1 MDIDSEVKST
11 YDNIT
16 ILLLESAGKED
27 GNISSTNG
35 SIGTAPSGQLKLSD
49 FIRFLDVAEVQ
60 SPVEAL
66 ANASDADAN
75 GLLNLEEQENF
86 ALNFASKILDTD
98 HDGVVSEAESAAYDA
113 NQTALQFKVEFG

>member
-11 YDNIT
+11 FDNIT
-16 ILLLESAGKED
+16 TLLLESAGKED

-35 SIGTAPSGQLKLSD
+35 SITLPSGQIKLSD
-49 FIRFLDVAEVQ
+49 FVRFLDVAEVQ

-75 GLLNLEEQENF
+75 GWLNLEEQENF
-86 ALNFASKILDTD
+86 ALNFAVNILDTD

-113 NQTALQFKVEFG
+113 NLTALQFKVDFG

>member
-11 YDNIT
+11 FDNIT
-16 ILLLESAGKED
+16 TLLLESAGKED

-35 SIGTAPSGQLKLSD
+35 SISTAPSGQIKLSD
-49 FIRFLDVAEVQ
+49 FVRFLDVAEVQ

>member
-1 MDIDSEVKST
+1 VKST

-16 ILLLESAGKED
+16 TLLLESAGKED

-35 SIGTAPSGQLKLSD
+35 SITLPSGQIKLSD
-49 FIRFLDVAEVQ
+49 FVRFLDVAEVQ

-75 GLLNLEEQENF
+75 GWLNLEEQENF
-86 ALNFASKILDTD
+86 ALNFALNILDTD

-113 NQTALQFKVEFG
+113 NLTALQFKVDFG